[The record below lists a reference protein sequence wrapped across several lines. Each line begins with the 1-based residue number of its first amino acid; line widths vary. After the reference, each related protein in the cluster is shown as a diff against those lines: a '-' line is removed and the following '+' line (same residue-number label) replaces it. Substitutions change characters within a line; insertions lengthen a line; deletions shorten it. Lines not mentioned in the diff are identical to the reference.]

1 LCKLVVQCHLKK
13 TMGPEA
19 KLYQKIRR
27 ATPNIIWNR
36 IENLSVPGMPDT
48 LCYNKN
54 NHFFTVEF
62 KVTKSNKIRFSP
74 HQIAWHVQHPENTF
88 ILAQGLGPR
97 SLKLYRGSRIR
108 ELDAC
113 GLKLD
118 ACALGLVACRLM
130 LEACGPDKM
139 TEALMRLCP

>member
-1 LCKLVVQCHLKK
+1 
-13 TMGPEA
+13 MGPEA

-62 KVTKSNKIRFSP
+62 KVTKSNKVRFSP
-74 HQIAWHVQHPENTF
+74 HQIAWHIQHPYNTF
-88 ILAQGLGPR
+88 ILAESLG
-97 SLKLYRGSRIR
+97 SGCLKLYQGEQVR
-108 ELDAC
+108 ELVAC
-113 GLKLD
+113 GLELE
-118 ACALGLVACRLM
+118 AWCLG
-130 LEACGPDKM
+130 LEACC
-139 TEALMRLCP
+139 LRLETLGERK